1 MDRIYNATRTKKIM
15 VEYDLTMKKSLGQNF
30 LVDGNIVKKIVD
42 GAGLQK
48 DDIVLEVGP
57 GIGSLTEEVL
67 LRGNSATSIEIDSRF
82 YPILRENFQRFNNFK
97 LVEGDALNDLVWKA
111 ANEKPTPNVFVGNLP
126 YVITTPLL
134 EKIFTSDNKFKT
146 AVVMVQKEVADRM
159 TAGPGSKT
167 YGALSVFVSFFSN
180 AKTLFTVSEGSFIP
194 RPKVKSAVVK
204 LELKTPETDGKK
216 FMKFVHT
223 LFNMRRKT
231 LLNAASKGMNLDK
244 EETLKIITNAGIS
257 PDVRAET
264 LGLESFLRLYENFK
278 QFL

>member
-15 VEYDLTMKKSLGQNF
+15 AEHDLTMKKSLGQNF

-42 GAGLQK
+42 GARLQK

-57 GIGSLTEEVL
+57 GIGSLTEEAL
-67 LRGNSATSIEIDSRF
+67 LRGNSVTSIEIDSRF
-82 YPILRENFQRFNNFK
+82 YPILRENFQSFNKFK
-97 LVEGDALNDLVWKA
+97 LVEGDALNDEVWKA
-111 ANEKPTPNVFVGNLP
+111 ANEKPIPNVFVGNLP

-204 LELKTPETDGKK
+204 LELKSPETDGKK

-278 QFL
+278 EFL

>member
-15 VEYDLTMKKSLGQNF
+15 AKYDLTMKKSLGQNF

-42 GAGLQK
+42 GARLQK
-48 DDIVLEVGP
+48 DDKVLEVGP

-97 LVEGDALNDLVWKA
+97 LVEGDALNDEVWKE
-111 ANEKPTPNVFVGNLP
+111 ANEKPEPNVFMGNLP

-134 EKIFTSDNKFKT
+134 EKIFTRSNRFKT
-146 AVVMVQKEVADRM
+146 VVVMVQKEVADRM
-159 TAGPGSKT
+159 TAAPGSKT

-180 AKTLFTVSEGSFIP
+180 AKTLFTVSESSFIP

-204 LELKTPETDGKK
+204 MELKAPEVDGKK
-216 FMKFVHT
+216 FMKFVHIA
-223 LFNMRRKT
+223 FNMRRKT
-231 LLNAASKGMNLDK
+231 LLNSVSKGMDLDK
-244 EETLKIITNAGIS
+244 KESLKMITNCGID

-264 LGLESFLRLYENFK
+264 LELKSFLRLYENFK

>member
-42 GAGLQK
+42 AAGLQN
-48 DDIVLEVGP
+48 DDKVLEVGP
-57 GIGSLTEEVL
+57 GIGSLTEEAL
-67 LRGNSATSIEIDSRF
+67 LRGNSVTSIEIDSRF
-82 YPILRENFQRFNNFK
+82 YPILRENFERFNNFK
-97 LVEGDALNDLVWKA
+97 LVEGDALNDEVWKE
-111 ANEKPTPNVFVGNLP
+111 ANGKPEPNVFMGNLP

>member
-15 VEYDLTMKKSLGQNF
+15 AEHDLTMKKSLGQNF

-42 GAGLQK
+42 GARLQK
-48 DDIVLEVGP
+48 DDTVLEVGP

-67 LRGNSATSIEIDSRF
+67 LRGNSVTSIEIDSRF
-82 YPILRENFQRFNNFK
+82 YPILRENFQSFDKFK
-97 LVEGDALNDLVWKA
+97 LVEGDALNDLIWKA

-167 YGALSVFVSFFSN
+167 YGALSVFVSFFSK

-204 LELKTPETDGKK
+204 LELKSPETDGKK